1 MRIEDLI
8 QAAEAGR
15 TLRQVL
21 EATYGKTAE
30 TIGVEGAELY
40 QYQHDLDRPITRL
53 YLAVD
58 GTMALVAGDTIWH
71 DGNTMNVVT
80 STDEEAAE
88 EFRRAWA
95 LVYPLTTAERIAE
108 LLLNDG
114 MRFETEDGRTLDELT
129 EEAGGHI
136 IKHETDDLW
145 RHVFPDG
152 SAIVMSPGAWD
163 IEGSAPFSWAG
174 AE

>member
-1 MRIEDLI
+1 MERLFVGREYTVRFNFALTPAQDEWIRQQAFEQRVSKADIVRGLIDRAMKGEAHQMRMEDLI
-8 QAAEAGR
+8 QAA
-15 TLRQVL
+15 
-21 EATYGKTAE
+21 
-30 TIGVEGAELY
+30 
-40 QYQHDLDRPITRL
+40 
-53 YLAVD
+53 
-58 GTMALVAGDTIWH
+58 
-71 DGNTMNVVT
+71 
-80 STDEEAAE
+80 
-88 EFRRAWA
+88 
-95 LVYPLTTAERIAE
+95 TTAERIAE